1 MGYQVGGHPIP
12 KYLVPTLVPTRE
24 PMSTISL
31 VQAWYQSWSSIEFKD
46 RVAQVSLDGVYQYIN
61 YDLNDSV
68 HLKMDGLLRRWKLLA
83 LKYKRESHVIHDQ
96 ITEILISMSKSDIQ
110 KLNLGELN
118 IKENLIIFKT
128 QF

>member
-1 MGYQVGGHPIP
+1 MYQDLFFNFIKNLVYTFLFVEN
-12 KYLVPTLVPTRE
+12 YLENSAFATPT
-24 PMSTISL
+24 SISL

-46 RVAQVSLDGVYQYIN
+46 LVAQVSLDGVYQYIN

-118 IKENLIIFKT
+118 IKEN
-128 QF
+128 

>member
-12 KYLVPTLVPTRE
+12 KYLVPTLVPT
-24 PMSTISL
+24 PVPVSTISL

-110 KLNLGELN
+110 KLNLGEFN
-118 IKENLIIFKT
+118 IKEN
-128 QF
+128 